1 MSLKVKRRVLIV
13 AHNFPPLASGGVHRP
28 VKFARYL
35 RELGWEVE
43 VLSVK
48 NIRYHAYDPSLT
60 EELAGVRVHRAGS
73 LEPMR
78 LVWLSGWRPPP
89 PLPAVNSFADLEEAA
104 VRNVA
109 KAVPAA
115 ARAYTKVTRHIFQP
129 DDQIFWV
136 PFAAARA
143 AQLVEERPFDVVLTT
158 SPPESCHL
166 VGLALK
172 KIAGARWVADFR
184 DAWSTHHL
192 KRGLAF
198 YNKYI
203 GKILEKWVVRAA
215 DGVVANTEELARH
228 FRAVG
233 GPGLRVLTLRNGFD
247 PADWGEPQ
255 AKVNSEDYVVVHN
268 GSFRGGRRA
277 RPLLEGFA
285 EARAR
290 DADFAA
296 RAKLYL
302 LGINRADDLRAAEE
316 LALADVVYHVGYLRH
331 ADAVRACQGA
341 DLLVLAM
348 AAEEGPALVPGK
360 LYEYLG
366 VGRPI
371 LAAVPPGEARTVL
384 AGATRGAVIVAPE
397 DPHAIARGLLGA
409 FAPWR
414 RGEVG
419 YETNEAAISTYTR
432 PVQVEKLSRFLEAVV
447 T

>member
-1 MSLKVKRRVLIV
+1 M

-48 NIRYHAYDPSLT
+48 NIRYHAYDASLA
-60 EELAGVRVHRAGS
+60 EELTGVPVHRAGS

-89 PLPAVNSFADLEEAA
+89 PLPAVSSFADLEEAA
-104 VRNVA
+104 ARNVA
-109 KAVPAA
+109 KAVPGA
-115 ARAYTKVTRHIFQP
+115 ARVYTNVTRRVFQP

-136 PFAAARA
+136 PFALARA
-143 AQLVEERPFDVVLTT
+143 ARLVEERPFDVVLTT

-172 KIAGARWVADFR
+172 KIAGSRWVADFR

-203 GKILEKWVVRAA
+203 NKIFEKWVLRTA
-215 DGVVANTEELARH
+215 DGVVANTEGLARH

-247 PADWGEPQ
+247 PADWGEPL

-285 EARAR
+285 GARER
-290 DADFAA
+290 DKDFAA

-316 LALADVVYHVGYLRH
+316 LALGDVVYHVGYLRH

-360 LYEYLG
+360 LYEYVG

-384 AGATRGAVIVAPE
+384 AGATRGAVVVPPE
-397 DPHAIARGLLGA
+397 DPDAIARGFVEA
-409 FAPWR
+409 FAAWG
-414 RGEVG
+414 RGDLG
-419 YETNEAAISTYTR
+419 YETKDAATSTYTR
-432 PVQVEKLSRFLEAVV
+432 PAQVKKLSQFLEAVAA
-447 T
+447 

>member
-1 MSLKVKRRVLIV
+1 M
-13 AHNFPPLASGGVHRP
+13 AHNFPPLGSGGVHRP

-48 NIRYHAYDPSLT
+48 NIRYHAYDPSLA

-89 PLPAVNSFADLEEAA
+89 PLPPVNNFADLEEVAA
-104 VRNVA
+104 RNGA

-115 ARAYTKVTRHIFQP
+115 ARVYTSVARHIFQP

-136 PFAAARA
+136 PFAVARA
-143 AQLVEERPFDVVLTT
+143 ARLVEEKPYDVVLTT

-198 YNKYI
+198 YNKYVN
-203 GKILEKWVVRAA
+203 KILEKWVLRAG
-215 DGVVANTEELARH
+215 DGVVANTEELAR
-228 FRAVG
+228 RLGAVG
-233 GPGLRVLTLRNGFD
+233 GVRLRVLTLRNGFD
-247 PADWGEPQ
+247 PADWGEPLVK
-255 AKVNSEDYVVVHN
+255 ATSEDYVIVHN

-277 RPLLEGFA
+277 RPLLQGFA
-285 EARAR
+285 EARER
-290 DADFAA
+290 DEDFAA

-302 LGINRADDLRAAEE
+302 LGINRADDLRAAED
-316 LALADVVYHVGYLRH
+316 LALGDVVYHVGYLRH

-341 DLLVLAM
+341 DLLALAM

-366 VGRPI
+366 VGRPV
-371 LAAVPPGEARTVL
+371 LAAVPPGEARRVL
-384 AGATRGAVIVAPE
+384 AGATRGAVVVPPE
-397 DPHAIARGLLGA
+397 EPRAIARGYLEA
-409 FAPWR
+409 FAAWR
-414 RGEVG
+414 RRAVG
-419 YETNEAAISTYTR
+419 YETNPAAVSTYTR
-432 PVQVEKLSRFLEAVV
+432 RAQIEKLSRFLEAVII
-447 T
+447 